1 MADVPILIGTFLF
14 GPVSGLLLTVA
25 VSILQGLTVSA
36 QSGWIGIIMH
46 IVATGT
52 FVIVAGVIYRLE
64 HTRKGAVLALI
75 CGSIAMTLMMIPLNL
90 IFTVYFMGVERAVVV
105 AMLPKVI
112 VPFNLIKA

>member
-1 MADVPILIGTFLF
+1 
-14 GPVSGLLLTVA
+14 
-25 VSILQGLTVSA
+25 
-36 QSGWIGIIMH
+36 MH

-90 IFTVYFMGVERAVVV
+90 IFTV
-105 AMLPKVI
+105 
-112 VPFNLIKA
+112 